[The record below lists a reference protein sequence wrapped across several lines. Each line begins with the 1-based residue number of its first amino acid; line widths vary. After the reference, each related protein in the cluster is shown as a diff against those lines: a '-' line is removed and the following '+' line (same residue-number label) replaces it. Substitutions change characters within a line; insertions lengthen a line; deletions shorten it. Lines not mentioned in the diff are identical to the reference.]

1 MRVLDYKRGSKP
13 FSLAEAYAGLQLQLL
28 IYLAAAA
35 KKRGALAA
43 GAFYFRMDEGYILTP
58 ETDPAAVAELRR
70 KALRMDGP
78 MVDEEEAAAANS
90 AEPKRF
96 YRASAALSR
105 PALCKLLARAQA
117 MAGRHVERHP
127 RRRGRARPGEG
138 GQGTALPLLRRARRL
153 PV

>member
-1 MRVLDYKRGSKP
+1 
-13 FSLAEAYAGLQLQLL
+13 
-28 IYLAAAA
+28 
-35 KKRGALAA
+35 
-43 GAFYFRMDEGYILTP
+43 MDEGYILTP

-105 PALCKLLARAQA
+105 PALCRLLARAQA
-117 MAGRHVERHP
+117 MAGRHVDGIRAGEAAPAPAMVGRELP
-127 RRRGRARPGEG
+127 CRVCDGRAACLCDEAADRGRVRRMEEDKAAILARLTAESGE
-138 GQGTALPLLRRARRL
+138 P
-153 PV
+153 